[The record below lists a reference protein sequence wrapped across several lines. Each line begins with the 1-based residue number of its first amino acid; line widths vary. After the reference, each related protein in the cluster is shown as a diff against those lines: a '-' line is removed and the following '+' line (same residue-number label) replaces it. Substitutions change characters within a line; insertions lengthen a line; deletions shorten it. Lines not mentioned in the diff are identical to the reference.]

1 MDMFDFANRVIMVAG
16 ASGNLGQ
23 AIARAFYA
31 AGANLVLVDRAP
43 DRLPQ
48 LFPELAG
55 LLDHLLL
62 GSVDAGGAESV
73 ERAVQSALERLGRI
87 DVLANAVGGYR
98 AGQPVHE
105 TPLEA
110 WDFML
115 NLNARTAF
123 VLSRAVVP
131 AMLAQGSGKIVHVAA
146 RAALAG
152 SAKAAAY
159 SASKAAT
166 VRLVESLAA
175 ELRQA
180 NINVNCV
187 LPGTIDTPQNRE
199 SMPKADHSR
208 WVLPEAIADV
218 ILFLASDAARAVN
231 GAAVPVYGKS

>member
-1 MDMFDFANRVIMVAG
+1 MFDFTNRVVVVSG

-23 AIARAFYA
+23 AVARAFHA
-31 AGANLVLVDRAP
+31 AGASLVLLDRAS
-43 DRLPQ
+43 DRLPE
-48 LFPELAG
+48 LFPKLAG
-55 LLDHLLL
+55 SPDHLLI
-62 GSVDAGGAESV
+62 GSVDATDAESV
-73 ERAVQSALERLGRI
+73 EHAVQGTLERFGRI
-87 DVLANAVGGYR
+87 DVLANTVGGYR

-105 TPLEA
+105 MPLET

-152 SAKAAAY
+152 AARAAAY

-175 ELRQA
+175 ELRQE
-180 NINVNCV
+180 NINANCV
-187 LPGTIDTPQNRE
+187 LPGTIDTPQNRQ

-208 WVLPEAIADV
+208 WVPPEAVADV

-231 GAAVPVYGKS
+231 GAAVPVYGQS

>member
-31 AGANLVLVDRAP
+31 AGANLVLLDRAP

>member
-1 MDMFDFANRVIMVAG
+1 MFDFSNHVVIVAG

-23 AIARAFYA
+23 AVARAFNA
-31 AGANLVLVDRAP
+31 GGANLVLLDRAT

-55 LLDHLLL
+55 SPDHLLL
-62 GSVDAGGAESV
+62 GSVDATDAESV
-73 ERAVQSALERLGRI
+73 EGAVQSALERFGRI
-87 DVLANAVGGYR
+87 DMLANTVGGYR

-105 TPLEA
+105 TPLDT

-115 NLNARTAF
+115 NLNARSAF

-180 NINVNCV
+180 NINANCV
-187 LPGTIDTPQNRE
+187 LPGTIDTPQNRK

-208 WVLPEAIADV
+208 WVPPEAIADV
-218 ILFLASDAARAVN
+218 ILFLASDAAWAVN
-231 GAAVPVYGKS
+231 GAAVPVYGQS